1 MDLQNFLDKNY
12 DENYEDNFTFLIS
25 EYFQSEIISYISSQD
40 YWENMILIWWAAL
53 RLLYGSHRF
62 SRDLDYDTI
71 WIDYD
76 YFVYI
81 CKDIGNY
88 LNKKWYK
95 TTIETSKANNW
106 HCKFQIKIKLTTLE
120 FWEVI
125 IPANI
130 PLFVKMDM
138 ANRNWNY
145 ATEYIQL
152 LNNFSDV
159 YIKTATLNVLL
170 SKKIISLIERV
181 HNTSLHK
188 DVYDIVFVMSR
199 ASPDIDYLLYELD
212 LYNTNQIEEVLMRKL
227 NTVVLDNLDQLVYNV
242 SGILYST
249 EYLEKMYDIK
259 NILINW
265 LNQR

>member
-1 MDLQNFLDKNY
+1 MNLQKFFDKNY
-12 DENYEDNFTFLIS
+12 NKNHSKKYDSFIK

-40 YWENMILIWWAAL
+40 YWENMILIWWSAL
-53 RLLYGSHRF
+53 RLLYGSYRF
-62 SRDLDYDTI
+62 TEDLDYDTI

-76 YFVYI
+76 CFIYI
-81 CKDIGNY
+81 CKDIENY

-106 HCKFQIKIKLTTLE
+106 HCLFWIEIELTTLE
-120 FWEVI
+120 YWKI
-125 IPANI
+125 TLPANI
-130 PLFVKMDM
+130 PLSIKMDV

-145 ATEYIQL
+145 ATEYRRL

-181 HNTSLHK
+181 HEKSLHK
-188 DVYDIVFVMSR
+188 DVYDIAFFMPNN
-199 ASPDIDYLLYELD
+199 SPDIDYLLCELD
-212 LYNTNQIEEVLMRKL
+212 LYNTYQVQEVLMHKL
-227 NTVVLDNLDQLVYNV
+227 NSVVLDNLDELAFNLSHV
-242 SGILYST
+242 LYSR
-249 EYLEKMYDIK
+249 EYLENIYNIK

-265 LNQR
+265 LD